1 MSEAGLRINENL
13 DFDTVLQGVLESAL
27 SLTYARYGMITLLGT
42 SGQLGDFVTSGLT
55 PEELRELWDLPDGTI
70 RRADGREISL
80 AESPLAQVL
89 SAGETVRAEE
99 IVIQV
104 PDGRSV
110 NTLVNAKPIYSQEK
124 SELESIV
131 VTVQDMTALE
141 ELERLRAEFLG
152 IVGHELRTPLTS
164 ITGSAAT
171 LLDAASSLDPAEML
185 QFHRIINEQ
194 ADYMR
199 ALISDLIDVVRV

>member
-1 MSEAGLRINENL
+1 MRPAFVSTR
-13 DFDTVLQGVLESAL
+13 TWTSTRHCKAL
-27 SLTYARYGMITLLGT
+27 
-42 SGQLGDFVTSGLT
+42 
-55 PEELRELWDLPDGTI
+55 
-70 RRADGREISL
+70 
-80 AESPLAQVL
+80 
-89 SAGETVRAEE
+89 E

-124 SELESIV
+124 GELESIV

-199 ALISDLIDVVRV
+199 ALISDLIDVVRVETDSLSVKPEPASVSRLVDEARNTFLSAGGRYNVRINLEPDLPLVMADRRRIVQVISNLLTNASRDIVAGQLERT